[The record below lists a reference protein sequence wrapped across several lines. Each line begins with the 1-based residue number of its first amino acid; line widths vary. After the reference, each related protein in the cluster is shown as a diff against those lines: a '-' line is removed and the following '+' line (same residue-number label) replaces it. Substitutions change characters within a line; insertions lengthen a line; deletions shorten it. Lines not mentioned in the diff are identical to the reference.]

1 MEVVVLDAAIEL
13 LIVEVRKD
21 RFPTT
26 SETENFGV
34 LAREL
39 FLGSRE
45 AGSTGF
51 VITGAMAMVGVG
63 IGAGV
68 TLTANLF

>member
-1 MEVVVLDAAIEL
+1 VEVVILDAAIEL

-26 SETENFGV
+26 SETENFGD

-51 VITGAMAMVGVG
+51 VITGAMAGVG
-63 IGAGV
+63 IGAGA
-68 TLTANLF
+68 TLTAPLF

>member
-34 LAREL
+34 LAR
-39 FLGSRE
+39 
-45 AGSTGF
+45 
-51 VITGAMAMVGVG
+51 
-63 IGAGV
+63 
-68 TLTANLF
+68 